1 MSCLLARRAR
11 ALKYSRRL
19 GRGRPALRAQA
30 IPQSPISAPCGCG
43 GRAKCAECARVG
55 ETEASR
61 PTGRKLGGLLRFSEP
76 QSGPGWHGGGSQTGR
91 PDGRGQISL
100 ASDSRPRQRRSD
112 CDSAGLW
119 PVLSDTAPVR
129 AIARSKKR
137 TNKRRGSDER
147 KC

>member
-19 GRGRPALRAQA
+19 GRGRPALRARA

-100 ASDSRPRQRRSD
+100 ASM
-112 CDSAGLW
+112 
-119 PVLSDTAPVR
+119 VLSQNKIWNFYIHFWGCDITYLTCDMFQAFFVR
-129 AIARSKKR
+129 TRFHCQRVPNALS
-137 TNKRRGSDER
+137 
-147 KC
+147 